1 MQPAALIAAALTG
14 SAPRRSESGSCIARE
29 TSMRLHLATI
39 KASTRPTASS
49 DRSRHPADSGLRAA
63 WSPPAG
69 FYPAALGERVGRCPL
84 LMLWTAPPPAD
95 NNRSH
100 RAPARDSCGSTHHIF
115 RACAVPPYRT
125 LLRETPGPSESRLFR
140 ADHTEAIGYKPRFR
154 HDDLERNGYP
164 QFLPNWLVALQ
175 NPDVIRSLESRRIRD
190 VALAQA
196 ATNAVERFE
205 IARGKPALETIEQHL
220 HVVDSMF

>member
-1 MQPAALIAAALTG
+1 MSSERRCSSRKDTLLQLRRMMAMQPAALIAAALTG

-69 FYPAALGERVGRCPL
+69 FYPAVLGERVGRCPL

-125 LLRETPGPSESRLFR
+125 LLRETPGAVRITPL
-140 ADHTEAIGYKPRFR
+140 PRR
-154 HDDLERNGYP
+154 SYRSH
-164 QFLPNWLVALQ
+164 WLQTPFA
-175 NPDVIRSLESRRIRD
+175 P
-190 VALAQA
+190 
-196 ATNAVERFE
+196 
-205 IARGKPALETIEQHL
+205 
-220 HVVDSMF
+220 